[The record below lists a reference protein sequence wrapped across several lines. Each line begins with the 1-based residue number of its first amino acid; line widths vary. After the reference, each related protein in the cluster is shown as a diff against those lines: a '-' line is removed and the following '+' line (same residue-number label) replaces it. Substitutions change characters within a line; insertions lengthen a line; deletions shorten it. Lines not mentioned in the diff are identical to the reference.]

1 MSIHPKLLEMLVCPL
16 SKTRLV
22 YDRENQELVS
32 SVSGL
37 AYKIVN
43 GIPVMLM
50 NHARIINPDQVKLFA
65 PQLV

>member
-1 MSIHPKLLEMLVCPL
+1 MSIDSKLLEMLVCPL

-22 YDRENQELVS
+22 YDKEQEELVS

-43 GIPVMLM
+43 GIPIMLI
-50 NHARIINPDQVKLFA
+50 NQARIINPEQVKLFA
-65 PQLV
+65 PQLI